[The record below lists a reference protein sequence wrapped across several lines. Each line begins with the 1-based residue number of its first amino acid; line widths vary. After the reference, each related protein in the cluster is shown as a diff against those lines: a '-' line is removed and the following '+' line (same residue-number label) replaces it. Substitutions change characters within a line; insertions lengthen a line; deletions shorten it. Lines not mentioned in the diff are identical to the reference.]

1 MMMMMMIAAMKRF
14 VNFFLVFALL
24 SLSLRISR
32 YEEDTPPFDDSLSVI
47 DIAGQVPMH

>member
-1 MMMMMMIAAMKRF
+1 MMMMMIAAMKRF

-32 YEEDTPPFDDSLSVI
+32 YEEDTPFDDSLSVI